1 MADKPRQE
9 RQDKAEKAEE
19 CFYGAVTV
27 GERGQVVI
35 PAELR
40 KALEVQAGDKLL
52 IWKHPSGKGVML
64 FPVDAVREFMN
75 KMLANLEHAERGL
88 SVPSEPK
95 EEDGRM
101 KDEDTRD

>member
-1 MADKPRQE
+1 M
-9 RQDKAEKAEE
+9 
-19 CFYGAVTV
+19 
-27 GERGQVVI
+27 VI

-64 FPVDAVREFMN
+64 FPANAMRECMN
-75 KMLANLEHAERGL
+75 RMLANLEHAERDL

-101 KDEDTRD
+101 KDEDTQE